1 MNLEDKDT
9 FHVVI
14 RLPFKRPQGFVEPP
28 AIVWTE
34 EMEHK
39 LWQYMSQKNTD
50 WNVIAEQLGVPTSY
64 VVRHAAFI
72 YETQL
77 RGIHQQ
83 LRLNTNNSSINR
95 NNTMSPAPTKPRSTS
110 IRYSNT
116 LQYQQQLQQ
125 QQQQESQRIESSGSM
140 QRSNTSS
147 RLTDKSKDNVSIK
160 SSSSSSAFKSTSTAT
175 YPVTPYTI
183 NDNSLGNSSGSSSED
198 SIQHTQA
205 DKAHTDDDD
214 DDDDEGGKSDDEEFS
229 SHFER
234 MKLQVEEPAFL
245 PQQSKKSPANAS
257 YSSGLHHSRQ
267 ALSMSIQNLKKLHVD
282 KLQNDEV
289 AMDSSSA
296 ASSQHS
302 TKTSSTQPQSPS
314 HSPATNNF
322 QISTAPGSSNESAMN
337 SIGSSFSDI
346 SDSSVTQSALE
357 EAFLSKFN
365 QGSKMSVL
373 SFSRKQ

>member
-1 MNLEDKDT
+1 
-9 FHVVI
+9 
-14 RLPFKRPQGFVEPP
+14 
-28 AIVWTE
+28 
-34 EMEHK
+34 MEHK

-50 WNVIAEQLGVPTSY
+50 WNVIAEQLGVPTPY

-95 NNTMSPAPTKPRSTS
+95 NSTMSPTPTKPRSIVRKTDSQEKYCAAS

-147 RLTDKSKDNVSIK
+147 RLADKSKDNVSVK
-160 SSSSSSAFKSTSTAT
+160 SSLSSSSAFKSTSTAT
-175 YPVTPYTI
+175 YPVTQYTT
-183 NDNSLGNSSGSSSED
+183 NDNSLGSSSNSSSSEV
-198 SIQHTQA
+198 SIHHTQTENS
-205 DKAHTDDDD
+205 HTDDDD
-214 DDDDEGGKSDDEEFS
+214 NVDEGEKTDDEEFS

-234 MKLQVEEPAFL
+234 MKMQVEEPAFL
-245 PQQSKKSPANAS
+245 PRQSKKSPASAS
-257 YSSGLHHSRQ
+257 SSGLHHSRQ
-267 ALSMSIQNLKKLHVD
+267 ALSMSIQNLRKLHVD
-282 KLQNDEV
+282 KLQNDDLPL
-289 AMDSSSA
+289 DSSSA

-322 QISTAPGSSNESAMN
+322 QATTAPGSSNESAMN

-365 QGSKMSVL
+365 QGSKM
-373 SFSRKQ
+373 

>member
-1 MNLEDKDT
+1 MEPEDKDT

-28 AIVWTE
+28 LIVWTE

-39 LWQYMSQKNTD
+39 LWKYMSQKNTD
-50 WNVIAEQLGVPTSY
+50 WNVIAEQLGVPSSY

-72 YETQL
+72 YENQL

-95 NNTMSPAPTKPRSTS
+95 NNSKSPTLTKPRSTS

-116 LQYQQQLQQ
+116 LQYQQQLEQ
-125 QQQQESQRIESSGSM
+125 QQQQESQRIENSGSIP
-140 QRSNTSS
+140 RSNTSS
-147 RLTDKSKDNVSIK
+147 RLADTAKDDPSIK
-160 SSSSSSAFKSTSTAT
+160 SLLGSSVYKSTSTAT
-175 YPVTPYTI
+175 AANHVAPYAI
-183 NDNSLGNSSGSSSED
+183 SHNRPSSSKE
-198 SIQHTQA
+198 SITQA
-205 DKAHTDDDD
+205 QHE
-214 DDDDEGGKSDDEEFS
+214 DDEDEDEDEAEKNSIDEEAKTDDEEFS

-245 PQQSKKSPANAS
+245 LQQRKETHAGAS
-257 YSSGLHHSRQ
+257 SSGIQNSRQ
-267 ALSMSIQNLKKLHVD
+267 ALSMSIQNLKRLHTD
-282 KLQNDEV
+282 KLNNEEV
-289 AMDSSSA
+289 PIEMSST
-296 ASSQHS
+296 ASSLHS
-302 TKTSSTQPQSPS
+302 TRTSSTQP
-314 HSPATNNF
+314 HSPATANF
-322 QISTAPGSSNESAMN
+322 QISTATGSSNESAMN

-365 QGSKMSVL
+365 QGSKMSML
-373 SFSRKQ
+373 SFSRK

>member
-1 MNLEDKDT
+1 MSLEDQDT

-50 WNVIAEQLGVPTSY
+50 WNVIAEQLGVSTPY

-95 NNTMSPAPTKPRSTS
+95 NNTMSPTPTKPRSTS

-125 QQQQESQRIESSGSM
+125 QQQQESQRIESSDSI

-147 RLTDKSKDNVSIK
+147 RLADRSKDNVSIK
-160 SSSSSSAFKSTSTAT
+160 SSLSSSSAFKSTSTAT
-175 YPVTPYTI
+175 YPITAYTI
-183 NDNSLGNSSGSSSED
+183 NDNGLDNSSSSSSED
-198 SIQHTQA
+198 SLNCTQTE
-205 DKAHTDDDD
+205 KSHTDDDGND
-214 DDDDEGGKSDDEEFS
+214 DQGEKTDDEEFS

-245 PQQSKKSPANAS
+245 PRQSKKSPANAS
-257 YSSGLHHSRQ
+257 SSGLHHSRQ

-282 KLQNDEV
+282 KLQNDELSL
-289 AMDSSSA
+289 DSSSA
-296 ASSQHS
+296 TSSQHS

-322 QISTAPGSSNESAMN
+322 QISTAAGSSNESAMN

-365 QGSKMSVL
+365 QGSKMSML

>member
-1 MNLEDKDT
+1 MSLEDKDT

-95 NNTMSPAPTKPRSTS
+95 NNTMSPTPTKPRSTS

-116 LQYQQQLQQ
+116 LQYQQQIQQ

-147 RLTDKSKDNVSIK
+147 RLADKSKDNVSIK
-160 SSSSSSAFKSTSTAT
+160 SSLSSSSAFKSTSTAT
-175 YPVTPYTI
+175 YPVAPYTI
-183 NDNSLGNSSGSSSED
+183 NDNSLGSSSSSED
-198 SIQHTQA
+198 SIHHMQVDNNHA
-205 DKAHTDDDD
+205 DDDGG
-214 DDDDEGGKSDDEEFS
+214 DDEREKTDDEEFS

-245 PQQSKKSPANAS
+245 PRQSRKSPANAS
-257 YSSGLHHSRQ
+257 SSGLHHSRQ
-267 ALSMSIQNLKKLHVD
+267 ALSMSIQNLKKLHID
-282 KLQNDEV
+282 KLQNDELP
-289 AMDSSSA
+289 MDSSSA

-365 QGSKMSVL
+365 QESKMSML

>member
-1 MNLEDKDT
+1 MELEDKDT

-14 RLPFKRPQGFVEPP
+14 RLPFKRPQGFIEPP
-28 AIVWTE
+28 SVVFTFLPCIWTE

-50 WNVIAEQLGVPTSY
+50 WNVIAEQLGVPSSY

-72 YETQL
+72 YENQL

-83 LRLNTNNSSINR
+83 LRLNTNTSSINR
-95 NNTMSPAPTKPRSTS
+95 NNAKSPTQTKPRSTS

-125 QQQQESQRIESSGSM
+125 QQQQESLRIESSGSI

-147 RLTDKSKDNVSIK
+147 RLADITKENSSVK
-160 SSSSSSAFKSTSTAT
+160 SSVGSGVYKSTSTAT
-175 YPVTPYTI
+175 ATNHVAPCTVG
-183 NDNSLGNSSGSSSED
+183 NNSLSSSEE
-198 SIQHTQA
+198 SITPPQQE
-205 DKAHTDDDD
+205 
-214 DDDDEGGKSDDEEFS
+214 DDEDEDKVEDNSIDEEGKTDDEEFS

-245 PQQSKKSPANAS
+245 PQQRKRIITST
-257 YSSGLHHSRQ
+257 SSSSIQNSRQ
-267 ALSMSIQNLKKLHVD
+267 ALSMSIQNLKRLHTD
-282 KLQNDEV
+282 KLNDEV
-289 AMDSSSA
+289 PIESSST
-296 ASSQHS
+296 ASSLHS
-302 TKTSSTQPQSPS
+302 TKTSSTQP
-314 HSPATNNF
+314 HSPATATF

-365 QGSKMSVL
+365 QGSKMSML
-373 SFSRKQ
+373 SFSRK

>member
-1 MNLEDKDT
+1 MGLEDKDT

-28 AIVWTE
+28 SIVWTE
-34 EMEHK
+34 DMEHK

-83 LRLNTNNSSINR
+83 LRLNTNTSSINR
-95 NNTMSPAPTKPRSTS
+95 NNTMSPTPTKPRSTS

-125 QQQQESQRIESSGSM
+125 QQQQESQRIETSGSI

-147 RLTDKSKDNVSIK
+147 RLADKSKDNVSMK
-160 SSSSSSAFKSTSTAT
+160 SSLSSSSAFKSTSTAT
-175 YPVTPYTI
+175 YPVAPYTV
-183 NDNSLGNSSGSSSED
+183 NDNSLSSSNSSSEE
-198 SIQHTQA
+198 SISHAQA
-205 DKAHTDDDD
+205 EKSHSEDDGN
-214 DDDDEGGKSDDEEFS
+214 DDEGEKTDDEEFS

-245 PQQSKKSPANAS
+245 PRQSKKSPSNTS
-257 YSSGLHHSRQ
+257 SSGLHRSRQ
-267 ALSMSIQNLKKLHVD
+267 ALSMSIQNLKKLHAD
-282 KLQNDEV
+282 KLQNDELP
-289 AMDSSSA
+289 MDSSSTT
-296 ASSQHS
+296 SSQHS

-314 HSPATNNF
+314 HSPAANNF

-365 QGSKMSVL
+365 QGSKMSML